1 MNLILNYSG
10 CPQNFVLHD
19 NQCYGFFVNKTQ
31 KLKYS
36 DAKDRCQHTLGYNL
50 ATVFSREET
59 NFLGNMTVQTNN
71 EIGKSSFNFPWIG
84 LHKNAYSPEG
94 ITTLK
99 TKIIQK
105 DFIVNY
111 QRVHIEIKINL
122 NFRCLD
128 LGRWITSFIHKLER

>member
-1 MNLILNYSG
+1 MLNYIIRYSHLKSNLLLNYSG

-36 DAKDRCQHTLGYNL
+36 EAKDRCQHTLGYNL
-50 ATVFSREET
+50 ASVFSREET

-84 LHKNAYSPEG
+84 LHKNAFSPEG
-94 ITTLK
+94 TTNLK
-99 TKIIQK
+99 TKIIQTI
-105 DFIVNY
+105 FYN
-111 QRVHIEIKINL
+111 
-122 NFRCLD
+122 
-128 LGRWITSFIHKLER
+128 

>member
-1 MNLILNYSG
+1 MNLLLNDSG
-10 CPQNFVLHD
+10 CPPNFDLHD

-50 ATVFSREET
+50 ASVFSREET

-94 ITTLK
+94 ITNIK
-99 TKIIQK
+99 TKIIQTTYLL
-105 DFIVNY
+105 FYN
-111 QRVHIEIKINL
+111 
-122 NFRCLD
+122 
-128 LGRWITSFIHKLER
+128 